1 MSSDTCFT
9 CRLHLRCER
18 GQGSEV
24 KGSWEGGGGGG
35 GGGTLPFSRVKYT
48 LVVVLASTAGLERCC

>member
-9 CRLHLRCER
+9 CRLHLRCES
-18 GQGSEV
+18 GQGWEV
-24 KGSWEGGGGGG
+24 KGSWEGRG
-35 GGGTLPFSRVKYT
+35 GGGTLPFSRVKNLNT